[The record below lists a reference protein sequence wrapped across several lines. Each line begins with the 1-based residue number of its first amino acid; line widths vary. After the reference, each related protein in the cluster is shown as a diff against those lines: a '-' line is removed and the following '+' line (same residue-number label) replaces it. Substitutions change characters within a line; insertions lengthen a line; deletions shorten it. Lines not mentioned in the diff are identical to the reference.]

1 MRTMTSDHTIYDGP
15 DTKARQREELKRKT
29 EKFLQEGGNITQVDM
44 GKINDN
50 RVLTPS
56 EINARSFA
64 HAMEKKNVRS
74 K

>member
-1 MRTMTSDHTIYDGP
+1 MTNDRSIYVGP
-15 DTKARQREELKRKT
+15 DTKARQREELKLST
-29 EKFLQEGGNITQVDM
+29 EKFLQEGGSITQVGM
-44 GKINDN
+44 GEIQDN

-64 HAMEKKNVRS
+64 HAMERKNVRS

>member
-1 MRTMTSDHTIYDGP
+1 MKGDNSIYNGP
-15 DTKARQREELKRKT
+15 ETKARQRAELKLST
-29 EKFLQEGGNITQVDM
+29 EKFLQEGGSITHVGM
-44 GKINDN
+44 GEIQDN

-64 HAMEKKNVRS
+64 QAMERKNVRS